1 MFGGLVLSQ
10 SGESRMLRMVPPP
23 GSWTLPGT
31 GAIRAQ
37 APPRYSWRRATM
49 GSTRMARRAGTYAAA
64 SVTSASRIAT
74 AANVSGSVGRTSKS
88 SDLRNRPSA
97 SAPAIPGA
105 NPSNTNFA
113 DSERI
118 SCRISPRAAPSA
130 TRIPTSRVR
139 LETEQEITPTI
150 PAAARISA
158 SAPNRLSRNMP
169 SLGCATDADRA
180 SIIDSMSVTGRSLSM
195 LRTSCRIVFAALDVL
210 SVVLATTTAPQNGAC
225 AYGTYIMGPGSWCNE
240 TSRTSPTIP
249 TISRQDAQTHRAR
262 ATFFRPRASDTT
274 LRLPVTDPE
283 AAHPDLPSE
292 LKI

>member
-1 MFGGLVLSQ
+1 MPVIVVLIAVSRHKTSSLTKIDRVFVSDGLNNLSALAAMFGGLVLSQ
-10 SGESRMLRMVPPP
+10 SGESRMPQMVPMTRLLAHGHSPDPVQFGTKRSHAIRGEGLPWDPP
-23 GSWTLPGT
+23 AWRGAREHTLP
-31 GAIRAQ
+31 
-37 APPRYSWRRATM
+37 P
-49 GSTRMARRAGTYAAA
+49 A
-64 SVTSASRIAT
+64 SRRIAT
-74 AANVSGSVGRTSKS
+74 A
-88 SDLRNRPSA
+88 NRP
-97 SAPAIPGA
+97 
-105 NPSNTNFA
+105 
-113 DSERI
+113 
-118 SCRISPRAAPSA
+118 
-130 TRIPTSRVR
+130 
-139 LETEQEITPTI
+139 
-150 PAAARISA
+150 SA

-169 SLGCATDADRA
+169 NLGCATDADRA